1 MLGISGRALSKI
13 TSSFMVIGND
23 GQKTNLGLSL
33 KFEAKALKVVN
44 YSRKNGRYW
53 EFSEKAVN
61 LIREYKVTLFSGKE
75 FLFLTP
81 WPRQHSQNCSK
92 LWMAMVTVR
101 DFNLLQGKD

>member
-1 MLGISGRALSKI
+1 
-13 TSSFMVIGND
+13 MVIGND

-44 YSRKNGRYW
+44 YSRKNGRHW

-61 LIREYKVTLFSGKE
+61 LIREYKVTLFSLDKE
-75 FLFLTP
+75 FLFLTS
-81 WPRQHSQNCSK
+81 WLRQHSRNFLS

-101 DFNLLQGKD
+101 DLDLLQGKD